1 MSGTFSP
8 STYLRFVPRDDGWGA
23 YHSLLGNASI
33 IDDAGRRLLDS
44 FSGGATIEE
53 AASAQTWLSP
63 AVVRSYANDLIIR
76 GFLLPAGCD
85 EYSLVERSQRLRK
98 EHLQTGYLVRA
109 LQLVI
114 TNRCNY
120 RCHYCFMDFQPETRT
135 PAPEK
140 CDTMS
145 VDIADN
151 AMRKL
156 IALLRRNGN
165 DMLNVELFGGE
176 PLLNWPVIRHVLTT
190 FGNEHEGIRILY
202 SITTNGVLM
211 TDEGAALL
219 RRYGVTVTVSVDTPS
234 KIEGVGVTV
243 AKVGDRIRRSL
254 TTLRDHGNAV
264 TFNSVI
270 TKETIAYFDGRKLLD
285 FARELN
291 VQMVGL
297 ILDLD
302 LPFYRNP
309 SNVKRAL
316 EILLDTHRYGRL
328 IGVPV
333 GGYWANIFGQLAG
346 TQEINLR
353 SGYKTCPATGCK
365 VSVEPDGSMFT
376 CECTNGHVGN
386 ISDLDA
392 VLASP
397 AYADYAMRAYRHSPQ
412 CAGCEIEGFCSGVC
426 MGSFENEGADDDA
439 VEPGACQ
446 IFRGVTRDLIID
458 APAGAMHNLRLERLA
473 P

>member
-1 MSGTFSP
+1 MSGKFSA
-8 STYLRFVPRDDGWGA
+8 SNYLHFVPRDGGWGV
-23 YHSLLGNASI
+23 YHSLLGNLSI
-33 IDDAGRRLLDS
+33 IDGVGRKVLES
-44 FSGGATIEE
+44 FSDAATIEQ
-53 AASAQTWLSP
+53 AASAHSSVSP
-63 AVVRSYANDLIIR
+63 SAFRSYANDLIIR
-76 GFLLPAGCD
+76 RFLLPAGCD
-85 EYSLVERSQRLRK
+85 ESSLVEENQRLRK
-98 EHLQTGYLVRA
+98 EQLQTGYLVRA
-109 LQLVI
+109 LQLVL

-120 RCHYCFMDFQPETRT
+120 RCHYCFMDFQPQTRT
-135 PAPEK
+135 TAPEK

-145 VDIADN
+145 IETADI

-165 DMLNVELFGGE
+165 DTLNVELFGGE

-190 FGNEHEGIRILY
+190 FGTEHDGIRILY
-202 SITTNGVLM
+202 SITTNGVLI
-211 TDEGAALL
+211 TDEVAALL
-219 RRYGVTVTVSVDTPS
+219 RQYGVTVTVSVDMPS
-234 KIEGVGVTV
+234 NVEGMRVTV
-243 AKVGDRIRRSL
+243 AKVGERIRRSL
-254 TTLRDHGNAV
+254 MTLREYDNAV

-270 TKETIAYFDGRKLLD
+270 SKETIAYFDGRKLLD

-302 LPFYRNP
+302 LPFYRDP
-309 SNVKRAL
+309 DNVRRAL
-316 EILLDTHRYGRL
+316 EILLDTYRYGRQ
-328 IGVPV
+328 IGIPV

-346 TQEINLR
+346 AQEISLR

-376 CECTNGHVGN
+376 CECTNGRVGD
-386 ISDLDA
+386 IFDLDA

-426 MGSFENEGADDDA
+426 MGSFENEGAESDV
-439 VEPGACQ
+439 VEPGACE
-446 IFRGVTRDLIID
+446 IFRNITRDLIFE
-458 APAGAMHNLRLERLA
+458 APAASMHEMRLERLA